1 MLITSVCFAQ
11 DIIVKKD
18 GGTIQAKVIEV
29 GKYELKYKK
38 FDNQDGPTY
47 TISTQELQ
55 SINYENGTKD
65 SFVSPNY
72 NPNIVTNETA
82 TQYSND
88 NELLALYKSRTKKIV
103 TPQMLYKKG
112 KRLKIAGYT
121 VGGTLVAAGIVSM
134 IVGVSQKKYND
145 EYECLHVYNGNES
158 HFSHYD
164 NNNNIRHYQRKYY
177 NDTKTTC
184 MSVGLGTVAG
194 GVIIGVPLI
203 LKGTSL
209 QKKNCEQVYSVSAI
223 SQEINFDNGSS
234 LNFGIDMISGNHSY
248 TQTPGIGLRYNF

>member
-55 SINYENGTKD
+55 SVNYENGTKD

-121 VGGTLVAAGIVSM
+121 VGGTLVVGGIVSM
-134 IVGVSQKKYND
+134 IIGVAQKKYRG
-145 EYECLHVYNGNES
+145 EYERLWVI
-158 HFSHYD
+158 D
-164 NNNNIRHYQRKYY
+164 NNITHFQEKWY
-177 NDTKTTC
+177 NADRTKC
-184 MSVGLGTVAG
+184 MSFGIGTVAG

-203 LKGTSL
+203 LKGASL

>member
-11 DIIVKKD
+11 DIIFKKD
-18 GGTIQAKVIEV
+18 GSTIQAKVIEV

-38 FDNQDGPTY
+38 FDNQNGPTY
-47 TISTQELQ
+47 TINTQELQ
-55 SINYENGTKD
+55 SVNYENGTKD

-88 NELLALYKSRTKKIV
+88 SELLALYKSRTKKIV

-121 VGGTLVAAGIVSM
+121 VGGTLVVGGIVS
-134 IVGVSQKKYND
+134 IIIGVAQKKYSG
-145 EYECLHVYNGNES
+145 ENEWLWV
-158 HFSHYD
+158 
-164 NNNNIRHYQRKYY
+164 NANNITHSQQKFY
-177 NDTKTTC
+177 NEGRTVF
-184 MSVGLGTVAG
+184 MSSGLGVVAG

-203 LKGTSL
+203 LKGASL

-223 SQEINFDNGSS
+223 SQDINFDNGSS

>member
-88 NELLALYKSRTKKIV
+88 KELLALYKSRTKKIV

-112 KRLKIAGYT
+112 KRLKIAGFT
-121 VGGTLVAAGIVSM
+121 VGGTLVVGGIVSM
-134 IVGVSQKKYND
+134 IIGVAQKKYRGED
-145 EYECLHVYNGNES
+145 ESLWVI
-158 HFSHYD
+158 D
-164 NNNNIRHYQRKYY
+164 NNITHYQQKFY
-177 NDTKTTC
+177 NHTKTTC

-203 LKGTSL
+203 LKGASL
-209 QKKNCEQVYSVSAI
+209 QKKNCEQVHSVSAI
-223 SQEINFDNGSS
+223 SQDINFDNGSS

>member
-1 MLITSVCFAQ
+1 MLITSVCCAQ

-88 NELLALYKSRTKKIV
+88 NELLALYKSRTKK
-103 TPQMLYKKG
+103 
-112 KRLKIAGYT
+112 
-121 VGGTLVAAGIVSM
+121 
-134 IVGVSQKKYND
+134 
-145 EYECLHVYNGNES
+145 
-158 HFSHYD
+158 
-164 NNNNIRHYQRKYY
+164 
-177 NDTKTTC
+177 
-184 MSVGLGTVAG
+184 
-194 GVIIGVPLI
+194 
-203 LKGTSL
+203 
-209 QKKNCEQVYSVSAI
+209 
-223 SQEINFDNGSS
+223 
-234 LNFGIDMISGNHSY
+234 
-248 TQTPGIGLRYNF
+248 